1 MQTKY
6 TMSTTEIKQHL
17 HQYIDKA
24 DQRFLNMIYAL
35 TKEYANYTVVLS
47 AEEKKA
53 ADKGLASIAKGKTV
67 PHAKVI
73 STMKKK
79 YPSLK
84 FK

>member
-1 MQTKY
+1 MKA
-6 TMSTTEIKQHL
+6 TEIKQRL

-24 DQRFLNMIYAL
+24 DQRFLNMVYAL

-47 AEEKKA
+47 EQEKKA

-67 PHAKVI
+67 PHTKVI
-73 STMKKK
+73 SSMKKK

>member
-1 MQTKY
+1 MKAA
-6 TMSTTEIKQHL
+6 EIKQHL

-35 TKEYANYTVVLS
+35 TKEYANYTVVLTE
-47 AEEKKA
+47 EEKKA
-53 ADKGLASIAKGKTV
+53 VDKGLVSISKGKTV
-67 PHAKVI
+67 PHAKVV
-73 STMKKK
+73 SSLKKK